1 MECNSI
7 RNNLTRDDIIS
18 DIILSM
24 GADID
29 ASNVYVIVEGD
40 TDVRF
45 INQYLTD
52 NVLIYESYDGKTGV
66 EYIAGVH
73 FSKND
78 RVIGIRDRDYQLC
91 SSTKK
96 IFFYDYNCM
105 EMMLIANEN
114 VFYKLYAE
122 YYSGN
127 TKYKQLKRQIL
138 MQLMLLSIVRKNNE
152 REMWGITL
160 KGLSIASAW
169 DDEKQELNEEII
181 INKINSM
188 NNNFIT
194 KDRLCILKREL
205 SSDWGEDDFYFYTQ
219 GHDFFKLFTI
229 ICNRPGRR
237 GVKPDEVESSA
248 RCAFRME
255 DMIKTDMYR
264 EIVEYGKKINLTI
277 VKNV

>member
-96 IFFYDYNCM
+96 IIFYDYNCM
-105 EMMLIANEN
+105 E
-114 VFYKLYAE
+114 
-122 YYSGN
+122 
-127 TKYKQLKRQIL
+127 LKRQIL